1 MSIEECRLRIK
12 IAKVE
17 EDNKKLL
24 TENKKLKGEI
34 EYLKLKRG

>member
-12 IAKVE
+12 IANVE

-24 TENKKLKGEI
+24 TENKKLKEEI
-34 EYLKLKRG
+34 EHLKLKRG

>member
-12 IAKVE
+12 IANVE

-24 TENKKLKGEI
+24 TKNKKLKQEI
-34 EYLKLKRG
+34 EHLKLKRG

>member
-12 IAKVE
+12 IANVE

-24 TENKKLKGEI
+24 TENKKLKEEI

>member
-24 TENKKLKGEI
+24 TENKKLKEEI
-34 EYLKLKRG
+34 EHLKLKRG